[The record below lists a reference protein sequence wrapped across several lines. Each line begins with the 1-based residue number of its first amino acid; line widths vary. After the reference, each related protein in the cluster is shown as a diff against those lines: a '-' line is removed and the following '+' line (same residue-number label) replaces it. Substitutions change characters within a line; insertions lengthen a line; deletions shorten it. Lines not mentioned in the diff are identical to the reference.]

1 MSCMVLSCPNLADI
15 LGLSNTNTNRLHSI
29 HRFFGASSYNRDLS
43 NWDVGNVQ
51 DFQIMFKDASSFN
64 QDLCEWS
71 TVFNYDAFEQSTE
84 DMFRNSNCT
93 FQESPVEVDG
103 GPFCASNCIMNSS
116 KSGKS
121 SKSL

>member
-1 MSCMVLSCPNLADI
+1 M
-15 LGLSNTNTNRLHSI
+15 GLSNTIRLHSI
-29 HRFFGASSYNRDLS
+29 HIRFFGASSYNRDLS

-51 DFQIMFKDASSFN
+51 DFEFMFTDASSFN

-71 TVFNYDAFEQSTE
+71 TIFNYTKTT
-84 DMFRNSNCT
+84 DMFLGSNCA

>member
-1 MSCMVLSCPNLADI
+1 MSCIAYPNLADI
-15 LGLSNTNTNRLHSI
+15 LGLSNTIRLHSI

-51 DFQIMFKDASSFN
+51 DFEIMFKDASSFN

-71 TVFNYDAFEQSTE
+71 TVFNYIEAEGIFAG
-84 DMFRNSNCT
+84 SNCT
-93 FQESPVEVDG
+93 FQESLVEVDG